1 MAPKKKK
8 SIHDNISK
16 QEFQQDMSLLF
27 SNLSTHHMATLDV
40 TFKKFWDAVISE
52 HRLMKILMRP

>member
-8 SIHDNISK
+8 SIHDNLSK

-52 HRLMKILMRP
+52 QIL